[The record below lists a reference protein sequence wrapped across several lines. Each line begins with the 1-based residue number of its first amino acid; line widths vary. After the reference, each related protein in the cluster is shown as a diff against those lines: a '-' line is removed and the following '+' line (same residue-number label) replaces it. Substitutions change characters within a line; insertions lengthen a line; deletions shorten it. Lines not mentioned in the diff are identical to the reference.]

1 MLPENP
7 ACSRPTTLG
16 HAGEKGKGRPIGWGG
31 INSGDPRG
39 LARAHF
45 GPTPAEVQ
53 ICPGT
58 RKGKE
63 DMLAQVTS
71 AAIQGVESYPVRVE
85 VNLGP
90 GIPSFSVVGLAEGA
104 VREGRERVWA
114 AIQNSGHSI
123 PSRKITVNLAPADV
137 RKEGSAFDLPLAIG
151 LLAGAGALPSER
163 LEGTAFVGELGLDGF
178 LRPVRGALSIA
189 EACRK
194 AGVAGL
200 ILPVQNAPEAAVVGG
215 MQVFGARTLLSVLN
229 HLLGLDRLVPTEV
242 DPSRLLQVERVGEED
257 LREVRGQGHAKRA
270 LEVAAAGGHN
280 LLMLG
285 PPGSGKTMLARRLPG
300 ILPPLTLSEAV
311 ETTRV
316 HSVAGILPAGEPLIG
331 IRPFRAPHHT
341 VSDGGMV
348 GGGRI
353 PRPGEV
359 SLAHNGVLFLD
370 ELPEYR
376 RNVLEAL
383 RQPLEDGEVSLS
395 RAQISLRFPSRFVL
409 VAAMNPCPCGFF
421 GDGTDRC
428 TCDSGHVL
436 RYRARVSGPL
446 LDRIDLHVPV
456 AAVPFHDLRET
467 AGRVEN
473 TSVRTRVARARGV
486 QEARFRGLPRIHNN
500 GQMGPGEIRRFCRPT
515 AGVARL
521 LQRAVDGLGLSAR
534 AYHRILKV
542 ARTIADLDGAREI
555 TPRHA
560 GEAIQYRSL
569 DRRGPL

>member
-1 MLPENP
+1 
-7 ACSRPTTLG
+7 
-16 HAGEKGKGRPIGWGG
+16 
-31 INSGDPRG
+31 
-39 LARAHF
+39 
-45 GPTPAEVQ
+45 
-53 ICPGT
+53 
-58 RKGKE
+58 
-63 DMLAQVTS
+63 MLAQVTS
-71 AAIQGVESYPVRVE
+71 AAIQGVESYLVKVE
-85 VNLGP
+85 VNLGK

-114 AIQNSGHSI
+114 AIQNSGFAI
-123 PSRKITVNLAPADV
+123 PPRKITVNLAPADV

-151 LLAGAGALPSER
+151 LLAGAGAIPSER
-163 LEGTAFVGELGLDGF
+163 LAAMAFVGELGLDGF
-178 LRPVRGALSIA
+178 LGPVRGALSIA
-189 EACRK
+189 EACRES
-194 AGVAGL
+194 GIETLV
-200 ILPVQNAPEAAVVGG
+200 LPAQNAPEASVVGG
-215 MQVFGARTLLSVLN
+215 IEVLGARTLLEVLN
-229 HLLGLDRLVPTEV
+229 HLTGRQRIFPTEL
-242 DPSRLLQVERVGEED
+242 DAAGLLRANGGGTED
-257 LREVRGQGHAKRA
+257 LREVRGQGHVKRA

-316 HSVAGILPAGEPLIG
+316 HSVAGLLPAGVPILR
-331 IRPFRAPHHT
+331 IRPFRSPHHT

-383 RQPLEDGEVSLS
+383 RQPLEDGEVCLA

-428 TCDSGHVL
+428 TCDPGQVL
-436 RYRARVSGPL
+436 RYRARISGPL

-456 AAVPFHDLRET
+456 APVPFQDLQEEVGET
-467 AGRVEN
+467 ESAA
-473 TSVRTRVARARGV
+473 VRRRVAGARSV
-486 QEARFRGLPRIHNN
+486 QEARFAGFQRIHNN
-500 GQMGPGEIRRFCRPT
+500 GQMGPGELRRYCRPT
-515 AGVARL
+515 PQVARL
-521 LQRAVDGLGLSAR
+521 LQQAVDGLGLSAR

-542 ARTIADLDGAREI
+542 ARTIADLAGARQI
-555 TPRHA
+555 SPAHA
-560 GEAIQYRSL
+560 GEAIQYRGL
-569 DRRGPL
+569 DRRGPV